1 MFVDYRDPP
10 PKLPYDFKVQRPPH
24 RQQQQQQ
31 QRPSGQLEAS
41 WVRVEHSSFAEEHR
55 PVARETEQQR
65 MAERLSGLSFCSPCF
80 QLWTPLQCHLD
91 DHNEIQVDTPPQPT
105 ASDRKAVRIA
115 TLIRYNVEQ
124 QLGSQIDD
132 YTPVAYLR
140 DQTESLFYLQIRVC
154 KSSGKVVY
162 MQASTESIKPL
173 KGPTFQLDKL
183 CHQSV

>member
-1 MFVDYRDPP
+1 MVREMSNSPDADRRIPCVASEYKEGYVFVDYRDPP

-115 TLIRYNVEQ
+115 TLVYVLCSVEM
-124 QLGSQIDD
+124 LE
-132 YTPVAYLR
+132 Y
-140 DQTESLFYLQIRVC
+140 
-154 KSSGKVVY
+154 
-162 MQASTESIKPL
+162 
-173 KGPTFQLDKL
+173 
-183 CHQSV
+183 